1 MLWSAALVPVFG
13 ASCFHNLFG
22 KVSSSS
28 LLQFYFR
35 KLRHKVRATTLTCT
49 DDCTVLWLPSMNDGE
64 NEVAAAAADDDDG
77 GWRGC
82 MQSAMAAS
90 DKSAVCWS
98 WRLKLPRQ
106 AEYRNPAI
114 GGVLCIN
121 HTYRVYTWTT
131 ALMLAEIKQ
140 WSFDRDVFRGGG
152 LAPRTSNNKH
162 KKNK

>member
-64 NEVAAAAADDDDG
+64 NEVAAAAAADDDDDG

-98 WRLKLPRQ
+98 
-106 AEYRNPAI
+106 
-114 GGVLCIN
+114 
-121 HTYRVYTWTT
+121 
-131 ALMLAEIKQ
+131 
-140 WSFDRDVFRGGG
+140 
-152 LAPRTSNNKH
+152 
-162 KKNK
+162 